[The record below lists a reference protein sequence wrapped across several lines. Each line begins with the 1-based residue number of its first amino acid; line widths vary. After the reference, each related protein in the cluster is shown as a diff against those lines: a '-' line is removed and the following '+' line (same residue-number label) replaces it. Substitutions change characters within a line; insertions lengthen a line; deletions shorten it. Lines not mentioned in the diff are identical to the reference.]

1 MKVLLLT
8 ILMIFTGSAYAGLYK
23 WVDNEG
29 NVHYSQKRPLGKQYK
44 RLKAPAA
51 APEDSKPLYSSSSKK
66 SEDNVVS
73 AEIDKNTKLRQTNCT
88 RAKKHLNTYQVYSRI
103 RGKDG
108 VVRGIGAEERNRE
121 VTKAK
126 QLISDFCD

>member
-8 ILMIFTGSAYAGLYK
+8 ILMIFAGSAYAGLYK

-44 RLKAPAA
+44 RLKAPAS
-51 APEDSKPLYSSSSKK
+51 APENSKPLYSSSSKK
-66 SEDNVVS
+66 SENDAVS
-73 AEIDKNTKLRQTNCT
+73 AETDKNAKLRQTNCA

-108 VVRGIGAEERNRE
+108 VVRNIGAEERNRE
-121 VTKAK
+121 VNKAK
-126 QLISDFCD
+126 QLISDFCG